1 MSEIERNH
9 YQRLFTNMRSLLSHE
24 NKEWPCEIVDISL
37 HGCLLSF
44 ESTWEN
50 QNIEAIYTLTM
61 HPSVITPI
69 IMNLSMSHVID
80 NEVSFK
86 CEHIDIEHSAR
97 LHQLAGSTPDMGK
110 LLARDPLELARSA

>member
-1 MSEIERNH
+1 MNEIERHH
-9 YQRLFTNMRSLLSHE
+9 YQRLFNSMRSLLSHE
-24 NKEWPCEIVDISL
+24 HKEWPCEIIDISL

-44 ESTWEN
+44 ENTWEN

-61 HPSVITPI
+61 HPSVSKPI

-86 CEHIDIEHSAR
+86 CEHIDIDHNAL
-97 LHQLAGSTPDMGK
+97 LHQLAGTTTEAGK
-110 LLARDPLELARSA
+110 LLARNHLELTHSA